1 MRAAGQYAPHS
12 AKGVSML
19 DDVYNAHILDLAGNI
34 GRIGRLAMPDASATR
49 HAKLCGSRIT
59 VDLRMEGDVV
69 ADYAHEVKAC
79 ALGQAAAAVMAKSI
93 IGASSTELRQVR
105 DEMFAML
112 KEGAAPPDGRF
123 AELRYLEPVREFKAR
138 HASTMLVFEAVV
150 ACLDDIV
157 AARAAS

>member
-1 MRAAGQYAPHS
+1 
-12 AKGVSML
+12 ML

-34 GRIGRLAMPDASATR
+34 GRIGRLATPDASATR

-59 VDLRMEGDVV
+59 VDLRVEGDVV
-69 ADYAHEVKAC
+69 VDYAHEVKAC
-79 ALGQAAAAVMAKSI
+79 ALGQAAAAVMAKCI
-93 IGASSTELRQVR
+93 IGASSAELRQVR

-112 KEGAAPPDGRF
+112 KEAAPPPTGRF

-150 ACLDDIV
+150 ACLDDV
-157 AARAAS
+157 AAARAAS

>member
-1 MRAAGQYAPHS
+1 MAGQYASLS

-34 GRIGRLAMPDASATR
+34 GCIGRLATPDASATR
-49 HAKLCGSRIT
+49 YAKLCGSRIT

-79 ALGQAAAAVMAKSI
+79 ALGQAAAAVMAKNV
-93 IGASSTELRQVR
+93 IGSSSVELRQAR
-105 DEMFAML
+105 DKMFAML
-112 KEGAAPPDGRF
+112 KEGAAPPEGRF
-123 AELRYLEPVREFKAR
+123 AELRYLEPVRDFKAR

-150 ACLDDIV
+150 ACLDEIA

>member
-1 MRAAGQYAPHS
+1 
-12 AKGVSML
+12 ML

-34 GRIGRLAMPDASATR
+34 GRIGRLATPDASATR

-79 ALGQAAAAVMAKSI
+79 ALGQAAAAVMAKNI
-93 IGASSTELRQVR
+93 IGASSAELRQAR
-105 DEMFAML
+105 DEMLAML
-112 KEGAAPPDGRF
+112 KEGAAPPEGRF
-123 AELRYLEPVREFKAR
+123 AELRYLEPVRDFKAR

-150 ACLDDIV
+150 ACLDDI

>member
-1 MRAAGQYAPHS
+1 
-12 AKGVSML
+12 ML

-34 GRIGRLAMPDASATR
+34 GRIGRLATPDASATR

-59 VDLRMEGDVV
+59 VDLSMEGDVV

-79 ALGQAAAAVMAKSI
+79 ALGQAAAAVMAKCV
-93 IGASSTELRQVR
+93 IGASSAELRQAR

-112 KEGAAPPDGRF
+112 KEGAAPPEGRF
-123 AELRYLEPVREFKAR
+123 AELRYLEPVRDFKAR

-150 ACLDDIV
+150 ACLDDIATARV
-157 AARAAS
+157 AG

>member
-1 MRAAGQYAPHS
+1 
-12 AKGVSML
+12 ML

-34 GRIGRLAMPDASATR
+34 GRVGRLVTPDASATR

-69 ADYAHEVKAC
+69 ADYAQEVKAC
-79 ALGQAAAAVMAKSI
+79 ALGQAAAAVMAKSV
-93 IGASSTELRQVR
+93 IGASSAELRQAR

-112 KEGAAPPDGRF
+112 KEGAAPPEGRF
-123 AELRYLEPVREFKAR
+123 AELRYLEPVRDFKAR

-150 ACLDDIV
+150 ACLDDIA